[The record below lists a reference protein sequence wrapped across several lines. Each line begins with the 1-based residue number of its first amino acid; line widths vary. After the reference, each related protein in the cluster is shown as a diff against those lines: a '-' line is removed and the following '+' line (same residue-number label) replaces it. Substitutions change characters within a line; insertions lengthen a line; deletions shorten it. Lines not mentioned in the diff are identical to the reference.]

1 MKYIVLLLIF
11 SNYVFSQLSTNKVQD
26 AIVEEYLT
34 NCAEKIN
41 YITRMSDWQNCLD
54 QGLKKDS
61 TIAYLWQQK
70 AMPYY
75 KARKYEVGLPFLDKA
90 VKYNAPRWQ
99 SYRAFMKCIF
109 AKQYRDAIADFEDCK
124 KKFGNGYVMDHSY
137 DFYIGISYLQL
148 NEFQKA
154 HQYLKSYN
162 DDIFQNRQGLE
173 HPTALFYLG
182 IAEFELKNYEAA
194 NIQFD
199 RALKIYPQF
208 SEVKFYKGVCELRL
222 GRPEIKEKLWK
233 ESSEDDKNGFRL
245 NEDNTIYETYPYQ
258 IQWKK

>member
-1 MKYIVLLLIF
+1 MKKLFCALLF
-11 SNYVFSQLSTNKVQD
+11 SSFGFSKVSTNKVQD
-26 AIVEEYLT
+26 AIIEEFST
-34 NCAEKIN
+34 NCADKIN
-41 YITRMSDWQNCLD
+41 YRTNMTDYQNCLD

-75 KARKYEVGLPFLDKA
+75 KARKYEVGLPFLNKA
-90 VKYNAPRWQ
+90 VKYNAARQQP
-99 SYRAFMKCIF
+99 YRAFMKCIF
-109 AKQYRDAIADFEDCK
+109 AKQYKDAIADFEDCK

-148 NEFQKA
+148 NEYQKA

-162 DDIFQNRQGLE
+162 DDIYLNRQKLE

-182 IAEFELKNYEAA
+182 IAEYELKNYALA
-194 NIQFD
+194 IIQFD
-199 RALKIYPQF
+199 KAIKIYPEF
-208 SEVKFYKGVCELRL
+208 SDAKYYKIVCNLFL
-222 GRPEIKEKLWK
+222 GNTENKEKLFQEAK
-233 ESSEDDKNGFRL
+233 DNAKNGFKL

-258 IQWKK
+258 IKW